1 MLSMTGFAQKN
12 LSMEITFKD
21 NENKLV
27 TSNVDL
33 LVTIKS
39 VNSRYFESTCRIP
52 SVINSWETDIIRFL
66 KAKIVR
72 GQVYFVIN
80 PDNNQLKN
88 SLTPSMNII
97 KQYLDLAA
105 ELKRDY
111 QLDNLSINTLLTLPN
126 VFSTGEKE
134 TTEKEKE
141 IFLKKLEELVNN
153 FNADRKREGDNLKA
167 DLLERCS
174 VLKEII
180 DKIEPEANRAH
191 AEQKKKVGE
200 YLAQVNNHEEKSTL
214 LLLMDKLDLH
224 EEITRFNS
232 HLKNFKAIV
241 NDEKISK
248 GKELDFV
255 LQEMFREINTI
266 GSKTNSY
273 FISNNTVNAKVEL
286 EKAREQVQNIV

>member
-12 LSMEITFKD
+12 LSVEITFKD

-88 SLTPSMNII
+88 SLTPSMNVI

-134 TTEKEKE
+134 TTETEKE
-141 IFLKKLEELVNN
+141 IFLKKLEELVNS

-180 DKIEPEANRAH
+180 DKIEPEAKRAH

-232 HLKNFKAIV
+232 HLKNFMSII
-241 NDEKISK
+241 NDDKISK

-266 GSKTNSY
+266 ASKTNSY

>member
-12 LSMEITFKD
+12 ITMEITFKD
-21 NENKLV
+21 NHNNLV

-52 SVINSWETDIIRFL
+52 TVINSWETDIIRFL
-66 KAKIVR
+66 KTKIVR

-134 TTEKEKE
+134 TTEAEKE
-141 IFLKKLEELVNN
+141 IFLKKLEELVNS

-180 DKIEPEANRAH
+180 DKIEPEAKRAH
-191 AEQKKKVGE
+191 DEQKKGRRIF
-200 YLAQVNNHEEKSTL
+200 SP
-214 LLLMDKLDLH
+214 
-224 EEITRFNS
+224 S
-232 HLKNFKAIV
+232 P
-241 NDEKISK
+241 
-248 GKELDFV
+248 
-255 LQEMFREINTI
+255 
-266 GSKTNSY
+266 
-273 FISNNTVNAKVEL
+273 
-286 EKAREQVQNIV
+286 